1 METEEPSATKVA
13 PKFDKTSIMTGDKFD
28 DRKLARV
35 KLPTREQRQFYAS
48 EKLEDCLSLRV
59 VIGFGGIR
67 PHLEAC
73 ENSLIS
79 DLPGTHFDGR
89 PINRERPF
97 LVGLGRVIRRPT
109 NDSNWIESRT
119 WTRCSSPSP
128 TDDHFFECYRA
139 PEDSDPSS
147 ARRKP
152 RHFSVPGPS
161 PRTSSP
167 PSSRCDAR
175 WRRR

>member
-97 LVGLGRVIRRPT
+97 LVGLGRVIFRPT
-109 NDSNWIESRT
+109 IDSNWIESRT
-119 WTRCSSPSP
+119 WTQCSAPSL
-128 TDDHFFECYRA
+128 TDHHLFECLR
-139 PEDSDPSS
+139 PEASDPRSE
-147 ARRKP
+147 RRNP
-152 RHFSVPGPS
+152 GHFSVHRP
-161 PRTSSP
+161 PRTPSAS
-167 PSSRCDAR
+167 SSRCDAR
-175 WRRR
+175 RRRR

>member
-109 NDSNWIESRT
+109 NDFKLDREPNV
-119 WTRCSSPSP
+119 
-128 TDDHFFECYRA
+128 
-139 PEDSDPSS
+139 DPMFC
-147 ARRKP
+147 AKP
-152 RHFSVPGPS
+152 HG
-161 PRTSSP
+161 P
-167 PSSRCDAR
+167 PSFRMFAPRSFGPKE
-175 WRRR
+175 